1 MHWQQHSKQKW
12 ICVFPSDVSPT
23 GQGVDHRQ
31 VQRELGEVAVQLQEP
46 ATLTTASIR
55 VSWTVSG
62 SNFFVL
68 FREGWVDAW
77 LHINTAH
84 MQNLWRNLNLILSFL
99 IFPHAAPQLVKVDRQ
114 SQYVQGYRLFY
125 RPSGGTWLLQDINSP
140 SERSTVLTSLLKGTE
155 YEIKIRPYFNEFQ
168 GKDSR
173 TLLVR
178 TPEEGNKS
186 VELWYISEPERYS
199 K

>member
-1 MHWQQHSKQKW
+1 MCG
-12 ICVFPSDVSPT
+12 CVFPSDVSPT

-46 ATLTTASIR
+46 ITLTTASIR

-62 SNFFVL
+62 PFL
-68 FREGWVDAW
+68 FREGR
-77 LHINTAH
+77 LRF
-84 MQNLWRNLNLILSFL
+84 QLRLWNGKVYFFHCIS
-99 IFPHAAPQLVKVDRQ
+99 IFPHSSPPPTPSPPFIKVDRQ

-140 SERSTVLTSLLKGTE
+140 SERITVLTSLLKGTE
-155 YEIKIRPYFNEFQ
+155 YEIKIRPYFDEFQ

-178 TPEEGNKS
+178 TPEEG
-186 VELWYISEPERYS
+186 I
-199 K
+199 